1 MKYAHTERFK
11 RAYSKLPPDIQT
23 KVVKAFQLFKEN
35 PRHPSLGVKRI
46 QGMPDVWE
54 GRIDIH
60 YRFTFHYE
68 AKLACFATSVHTPL
82 LSVNHSLIHT
92 YFHGDLIYGFPTHR
106 RAAILPPRCA

>member
-1 MKYAHTERFK
+1 MKYARTERFK
-11 RAYSKLPPDIQT
+11 KAYAKLPPDIQD

-35 PRHPSLGVKRI
+35 PRHPSLGVKRV

-68 AKLACFATSVHTPL
+68 
-82 LSVNHSLIHT
+82 
-92 YFHGDLIYGFPTHR
+92 GDVCLFRNIGPH
-106 RAAILPPRCA
+106 AIIEREP